1 MQRNDREWSS
11 TRSCQSKLVFQDI
24 FSTLTT
30 EQKARV
36 IGWPHRAQ
44 AEMRAMRVMSFQK
57 CGQSF
62 DSDGLQP
69 QSDCLPVAVQLSRN
83 RTHGEPL
90 CRQFSCDD
98 DAGSCI
104 HVQSVLWTVGLL
116 RRQCAFVLS

>member
-1 MQRNDREWSS
+1 MVLHQIMPIQVCVSA
-11 TRSCQSKLVFQDI
+11 I
-24 FSTLTT
+24 FSKLTT

-44 AEMRAMRVMSFQK
+44 AEMWAMRVMSFQK
-57 CGQSF
+57 SGQSF
-62 DSDGLQP
+62 DSDGCQP
-69 QSDCLPVAVQLSRN
+69 QSDRLPVTIQLARN

-104 HVQSVLWTVGLL
+104 PVQGLLWTVGLL